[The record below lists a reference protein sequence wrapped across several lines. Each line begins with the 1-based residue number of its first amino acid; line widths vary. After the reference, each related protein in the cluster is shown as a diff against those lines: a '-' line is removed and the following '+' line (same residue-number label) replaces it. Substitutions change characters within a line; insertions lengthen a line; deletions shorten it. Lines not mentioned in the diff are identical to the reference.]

1 MAQESVRVSTPLED
15 DLIQGLHVGDRVLI
29 SGQVY
34 TARDAAHHRLIDAIN
49 AGEKLPI
56 PLVKQIIY
64 YVGPS
69 PSQPGQIIGAAGP
82 TTSSRMDPYTPK
94 LIEQGLRGMIGKGKR
109 DAAVR
114 DSLAAHHAV
123 YFAAV
128 GGAAALIAQSIKA
141 VELIAYEDLGTEAIR
156 LLTIE
161 DFPAVVANDIYGADL
176 YEQGKISFQRYG
188 RGS

>member
-1 MAQESVRVSTPLED
+1 VQQPIRISTPLED
-15 DLIQGLHVGDRVLI
+15 DTIRALHVGGRVLI

-34 TARDAAHHRLIDAIN
+34 TARDAAHHRLVNAIHS
-49 AGEKLPI
+49 GEKLPI
-56 PLVKQIIY
+56 PLEKQVIY

-82 TTSSRMDPYTPK
+82 TTSSRMDSYTPM
-94 LIEQGLRGMIGKGKR
+94 LIEHGLRGMIGKGKR

-114 DSLAAHHAV
+114 EALAAHHAI

-161 DFPAVVANDIYGADL
+161 DFPVVVANDIYGADL

-188 RGS
+188 KSS